1 MIFALLML
9 VASPSPTA
17 AVDTACITMN
27 TRDVPLATRKSPLDS
42 VSFHVGSSDAKVCYG
57 RPSLRKRTVIGG
69 AVVPYGKLWRTGA
82 NEPTMLHTTGPIRV
96 GSLDVPAGS
105 YSLYTIPAPSEWTL
119 IVNRSTSQWGEE
131 HGYTKEIERQE
142 LGRTKVKAAA
152 TGAPIETFTIRSEPD
167 GSAATA
173 LVMEWDR
180 ARVRVPLASARE
192 R

>member
-9 VASPSPTA
+9 TASASPTA

-27 TRDVPLATRKSPLDS
+27 TRDLPLATRKSPLDS
-42 VSFHVGSSDAKVCYG
+42 LSFRVGSSDAKVCYG
-57 RPSLRKRTVIGG
+57 RPSLRKRAVLGG

-96 GSLDVPAGS
+96 GTLNVPAGS
-105 YSLYTIPAPSEWTL
+105 YSLYTIPTQGKWTL

-142 LGRTKVKAAA
+142 LGRTTVKATA
-152 TGAPIETFTIRSEPD
+152 TGAPVETFTIRAEPA
-167 GSAATA
+167 GSAASA
-173 LVMEWDR
+173 LVLEWDR
-180 ARVRVPLASARE
+180 ARVRIPLAPARA